1 MPDIQIRKKIPKSPL
16 LLELNRL
23 IVNLSN
29 AARLR
34 VYYKLAA
41 LLRNRFTLMDAL
53 DRIWS
58 IESNEGRKPDE
69 PIAIAVAWWS
79 RELEKGLPFSAAI
92 TGWAPLRERLM
103 LSVGDMSKLE
113 RALLNV
119 IKVSEGSNKILAPLI
134 NALTYPAMM
143 VLLSFAIIAA
153 VGIWMVPPMVEL
165 VPNIVWRGSASS
177 LVAVSGFMRSYW
189 WIMPAV
195 FIGAIVAIYASF
207 ANLTGPIRVLLDK
220 MPPWSL
226 YRMFTGVSWLMSL
239 AALVESG
246 TPIAKSM
253 QGLRQNASPYLRE
266 RIDRALGFMKNGAN
280 LGTSLKMTGMHFPD
294 DVLIGDL
301 EIYSELDNFES
312 SLNAV
317 ATEYL
322 NTSVER
328 IRREASILNSLALIF
343 VSGIIA
349 WVLLGTF
356 EMQNQVQAAL

>member
-1 MPDIQIRKKIPKSPL
+1 
-16 LLELNRL
+16 
-23 IVNLSN
+23 
-29 AARLR
+29 
-34 VYYKLAA
+34 
-41 LLRNRFTLMDAL
+41 
-53 DRIWS
+53 
-58 IESNEGRKPDE
+58 
-69 PIAIAVAWWS
+69 
-79 RELEKGLPFSAAI
+79 
-92 TGWAPLRERLM
+92 
-103 LSVGDMSKLE
+103 
-113 RALLNV
+113 
-119 IKVSEGSNKILAPLI
+119 
-134 NALTYPAMM
+134 
-143 VLLSFAIIAA
+143 
-153 VGIWMVPPMVEL
+153 MVEL

-177 LVAVSGFMRSYW
+177 LVSVSGFMKSYW
-189 WIMPAV
+189 WTMPAAL
-195 FIGAIVAIYASF
+195 IAALAAIYASF
-207 ANLTGPIRVLLDK
+207 ANLTGPARVLLDK

-301 EIYSELDNFES
+301 EIYSELDNFEA

-322 NTSVER
+322 NTSVEK
-328 IRREASILNSLALIF
+328 IRREASILNSLALVL